1 MEKNKSCK
9 SCVKKDKEILKMK
22 KMTMFRGA
30 WELPYLTQDILRIK
44 C

>member
-9 SCVKKDKEILKMK
+9 SCIKKNKEIEEILK
-22 KMTMFRGA
+22 KMTFNYFNIG
-30 WELPYLTQDILRIK
+30 YLTQDALRIK

>member
-9 SCVKKDKEILKMK
+9 SCIKKNKEILKMK
-22 KMTMFRGA
+22 KMTMFRGV
-30 WELPYLTQDILRIK
+30 WELSYSTQDVLKIK